1 VPGDRALL
9 DLDERTR
16 RALSIVPEDLLDLG
30 HPAHVERLG
39 EIDPRV
45 RIRARCAHETTMFG
59 AHAESA
65 NVAEVLQQEGRVA
78 TGDDPDD
85 VFGIRG
91 QLLESLKRCYSRNCG
106 TWDLDNRRERALRIV
121 SAKVHKR

>member
-1 VPGDRALL
+1 
-9 DLDERTR
+9 
-16 RALSIVPEDLLDLG
+16 
-30 HPAHVERLG
+30 
-39 EIDPRV
+39 
-45 RIRARCAHETTMFG
+45 MFG